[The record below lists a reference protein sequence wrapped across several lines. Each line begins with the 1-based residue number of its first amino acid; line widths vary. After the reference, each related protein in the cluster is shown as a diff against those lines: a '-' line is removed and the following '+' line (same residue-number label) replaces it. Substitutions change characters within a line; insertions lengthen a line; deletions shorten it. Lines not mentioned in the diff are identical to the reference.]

1 MTLQRIL
8 AILSAILLVG
18 AVALA
23 TLGPP
28 SVPLGQVLLM
38 IDHDLTETLR
48 TGIEQHLAAWMW
60 SDVALPHAGAA
71 GLAGAGLAGTGLR
84 WRGILGGTP
93 QAGGSP
99 PPAQPAVVTIA

>member
-60 SDVALPHAGAA
+60 SDVALPMLVRPAWLVPASLGLVCAGAA
-71 GLAGAGLAGTGLR
+71 FSVARRKPAGR
-84 WRGILGGTP
+84 PHRRS
-93 QAGGSP
+93 QR
-99 PPAQPAVVTIA
+99 

>member
-38 IDHDLTETLR
+38 LDHDLTETLR
-48 TGIEQHLAAWMW
+48 TGIEQHFAAWIW
-60 SDVALPHAGAA
+60 SDVALPLLVRPAWLVPAALGLVCAGAA
-71 GLAGAGLAGTGLR
+71 FSVAGRKPAGRAHR
-84 WRGILGGTP
+84 RS
-93 QAGGSP
+93 QR
-99 PPAQPAVVTIA
+99 